1 MKHAERSAFLQRR
14 LGSGNVPSS
23 AQVYRR
29 LILLSRPY
37 WTRLLVGTIFGI
49 LFAGSTTGL
58 LVALKGTL
66 ARIFDPQVPLAAA
79 MLIAGALV
87 PLAVLRGV
95 GYYFSVYFVNWVGN
109 RAVMDLRNRAF
120 ESLVQLSPAYLMR
133 RKSGD
138 IISRV
143 ASDTTQIESA
153 VSTVLGDLVR
163 QPLAAAGMVGFL
175 VWLDVRL
182 ALISLLLF
190 PVCLV
195 PVLLFGRRVKRFA
208 REGREQM
215 GELVSVLQEAVLGL
229 RVVQAFNMEPYEME
243 RFRRRSRQVF
253 SRVMRVI
260 RARAAVEPLIV
271 TISVVG
277 LAAALVYSRWS
288 GMSADEFFAF
298 ALALVGLYEPVKK
311 LSTLHLVIQRS
322 TAAAARVFE
331 IVDAPVGVTDR
342 PDAVNLVPPVEI
354 IRYRGVAFR
363 YEREEEAVLQ
373 GIDLEV
379 RSGQCLAIV
388 GSSGSGKTTLVNL
401 LPRFFDVTEGRIE
414 INGRDIREY
423 TLRSLRDCI
432 GIVTQ
437 ETVLFND
444 TVANNIAYGK
454 AGASREEVVE
464 AARRAHAHEFISRLP
479 QGYDTVIGDRGVRLS
494 GGEAQRIAIARA
506 ILKNPPILILDE
518 ATSALDSESERLVQQ
533 ALDELMAKRTV
544 LAIAHRLSTIAHAD
558 QIVVLDGGR
567 IVERGTH
574 DELLRRGGL
583 YRYFYELQFQRNTA
597 DRND

>member
-1 MKHAERSAFLQRR
+1 MKHAEQSGSVKRHSGSATVLS
-14 LGSGNVPSS
+14 SGRI
-23 AQVYRR
+23 YRR

-37 WTRLLVGTIFGI
+37 WTRLLVGTLFGV

-58 LVALKGTL
+58 LVALKSTL
-66 ARIFDPQVPLAAA
+66 GSVFDPEVPLTATVLVAA
-79 MLIAGALV
+79 ALV
-87 PLAVLRGV
+87 PLAMLRGL

-120 ESLVQLSPAYLMR
+120 ECLVHLSPAYLMR

-143 ASDTTQIESA
+143 ASDTTLIESA

-175 VWLDVRL
+175 VWLDLRL

-190 PVCLV
+190 PVCLI

-215 GELVSVLQEAVLGL
+215 GELVAVLQEAVLGL
-229 RVVQAFNMEPYEME
+229 RVVQAFNMEPYEVG
-243 RFRRRSRQVF
+243 RFQRRSRQVF
-253 SRVMRVI
+253 SRVMRVV

-271 TISVVG
+271 TISVIG
-277 LAAALVYSRWS
+277 LSAALVYSRWA
-288 GMSADEFFAF
+288 GMSAEEFFAF

-331 IVDAPVGVTDR
+331 IVDAPVGVADR
-342 PDAVNLVPPVEI
+342 PGAVDLVPPVET
-354 IRYRGVAFR
+354 IRYRNVEFR
-363 YEREEEAVLQ
+363 YEPEEEAVLK

-414 INGRDIREY
+414 INGRDVREY
-423 TLRSLRDCI
+423 TVRSLRDCI

-444 TVANNIAYGK
+444 TIANNIAYGK
-454 AGASREEVVE
+454 TGATRQEIIE
-464 AARRAHAHEFISRLP
+464 AALRAHAHEFVSRLP

-533 ALDELMAKRTV
+533 ALEELMAKRTV
-544 LAIAHRLSTIAHAD
+544 FAIAHRLSTVAHAD
-558 QIVVLDGGR
+558 RIVVLDGGR

-574 DELLRRGGL
+574 DELLRRGGM
-583 YRYFYELQFQRNTA
+583 YRYFYELQFQRDTG
-597 DRND
+597 DRNN